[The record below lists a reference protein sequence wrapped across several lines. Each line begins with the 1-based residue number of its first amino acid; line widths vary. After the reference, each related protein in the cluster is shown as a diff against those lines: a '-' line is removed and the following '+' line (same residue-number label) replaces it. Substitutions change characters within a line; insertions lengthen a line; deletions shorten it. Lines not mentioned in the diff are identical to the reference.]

1 MEAQEIFIVFYQQLL
16 ARTVDMPLGVG
27 RVVWSFK
34 KKESEESSTAW
45 TVEDKVKKILKGIAQ
60 ICSYHLHLHWKF
72 KLWTRKF
79 AWGV

>member
-45 TVEDKVKKILKGIAQ
+45 MVKSVHSFKISVTNSRSKIPK
-60 ICSYHLHLHWKF
+60 I
-72 KLWTRKF
+72 
-79 AWGV
+79 

>member
-34 KKESEESSTAW
+34 KKESEESSTVW
-45 TVEDKVKKILKGIAQ
+45 TVKSSDFQFHQLDACSAYYFGRVK
-60 ICSYHLHLHWKF
+60 
-72 KLWTRKF
+72 
-79 AWGV
+79 

>member
-34 KKESEESSTAW
+34 KKELEESSIYCL
-45 TVEDKVKKILKGIAQ
+45 DGKK
-60 ICSYHLHLHWKF
+60 C
-72 KLWTRKF
+72 KLDSIELNE
-79 AWGV
+79 A

>member
-34 KKESEESSTAW
+34 KKG
-45 TVEDKVKKILKGIAQ
+45 VGGVIYCLDGKKCIDSIELNEA
-60 ICSYHLHLHWKF
+60 
-72 KLWTRKF
+72 
-79 AWGV
+79 

>member
-45 TVEDKVKKILKGIAQ
+45 MVKSVNLTQ
-60 ICSYHLHLHWKF
+60 LN
-72 KLWTRKF
+72 
-79 AWGV
+79 

>member
-34 KKESEESSTAW
+34 KKGVGRVIYCLDGKKCKINSIELNGKW
-45 TVEDKVKKILKGIAQ
+45 KLDDKKTQFLFLLRTGCTK
-60 ICSYHLHLHWKF
+60 
-72 KLWTRKF
+72 
-79 AWGV
+79 

>member
-34 KKESEESSTAW
+34 KKEAEESSTAW
-45 TVEDKVKKILKGIAQ
+45 MVKSVSTQLN
-60 ICSYHLHLHWKF
+60 
-72 KLWTRKF
+72 
-79 AWGV
+79 

>member
-34 KKESEESSTAW
+34 KK
-45 TVEDKVKKILKGIAQ
+45 
-60 ICSYHLHLHWKF
+60 
-72 KLWTRKF
+72 
-79 AWGV
+79 GVGGVIYCLDG

>member
-45 TVEDKVKKILKGIAQ
+45 MVEGVNSFEMTVTNYM
-60 ICSYHLHLHWKF
+60 S
-72 KLWTRKF
+72 
-79 AWGV
+79 